1 MNVHICSGGVLTLPI
16 VFSTLALIQ
25 QLRTSIGRQWTRSI
39 ETGKSITLSA
49 FNDFSLH
56 NLTYILFSNY
66 LLLGSEAVAS
76 AMRIEAF
83 LSLAESSEKSEST
96 SAADGSGLEDIYGDK
111 KREESHYVRRE
122 SPTPGEDSK
131 VNLTPEQ
138 ELDLQCGFKHE
149 VNVTYAPVDKELGL
163 LITIPRSSYY
173 YTESAPVPA
182 PRSDQPLHCQDITPI
197 LKDVELSLKRG
208 ELILIAGPVGSGKSS
223 LLSVILGEMR
233 RCERIPPPSAIVT
246 PNGAPATQNPPQ
258 LDKQSLGS
266 NTSACYRSTQEP
278 MSSLSSS
285 SQSSKRVAYC
295 AQRPWI
301 LAASVRSNI
310 IVAGKALQ
318 TSYCLDLIESGSIIM
333 QHSSTSMTTHSTAFN

>member
-1 MNVHICSGGVLTLPI
+1 MLHCPYKQVNVVNFHLCSGGILTLPI

-39 ETGKSITLSA
+39 ETGKYFFAASDSS
-49 FNDFSLH
+49 SLP
-56 NLTYILFSNY
+56 NYIFILFSNH
-66 LLLGSEAVAS
+66 LVLGSEAVAS

-83 LSLAESSEKSEST
+83 LSLAELSEKSES
-96 SAADGSGLEDIYGDK
+96 SGAADGSGLEDIYVDK
-111 KREESHYVRRE
+111 KREETHYVRRE
-122 SPTPGEDSK
+122 SPVPGEDSK

-149 VNVTYAPVDKELGL
+149 VNVTYAPVDKALGH

-173 YTESAPVPA
+173 YTESGPAPA
-182 PRSDQPLHCQDITPI
+182 PRSGQPRHCQDIVPI

-208 ELILIAGPVGSGKSS
+208 ELILIAGPVGAGKSS

-233 RCERIPPPSAIVT
+233 RCERVPPPSATVAST
-246 PNGAPATQNPPQ
+246 GLPAPKNAPQ
-258 LDKQSLGS
+258 SPGIQSKS
-266 NTSACYRSTQEP
+266 SSSSVCYRPICEP
-278 MSSLSSS
+278 MSSSSS
-285 SQSSKRVAYC
+285 SSSSKSTKRVAYC

-318 TSYCLDLIESGSIIM
+318 TSLLL
-333 QHSSTSMTTHSTAFN
+333 